1 MRKLAKKRRKKGLII
16 AKNLRKVQVKDS
28 RYSEAATESYIGVLN
43 FLSKSLKSTCE
54 RVNFSN
60 VADYMTRAL
69 PKNELYLS
77 NFSKILPRDSLA
89 KL

>member
-1 MRKLAKKRRKKGLII
+1 MRKLAIKRRKKGLII
-16 AKNLRKVQVKDS
+16 AKKES